1 MTMGAQ
7 EEINSGLQEV
17 GVGSEGGKGKARQL
31 KTSTSSWQIMQ
42 AINRLE
48 QGLRS
53 DSLAREM
60 RDERD
65 KTDAKIE
72 ALRQEVKTDI
82 GNLRKDMH
90 EGFVRTDNKIEAL
103 RQETNND
110 FKTLRQ
116 ETKDEFEALRQEM
129 KDEFKTLHSSN
140 LKVLAAIILP
150 LAALVI
156 AMAVRLFVQ

>member
-1 MTMGAQ
+1 
-7 EEINSGLQEV
+7 
-17 GVGSEGGKGKARQL
+17 
-31 KTSTSSWQIMQ
+31 MQ

-60 RDERD
+60 RDECD

-103 RQETNND
+103 RQE
-110 FKTLRQ
+110 
-116 ETKDEFEALRQEM
+116 M

-140 LKVLAAIILP
+140 IRCWL
-150 LAALVI
+150 
-156 AMAVRLFVQ
+156 R